1 MPTYKL
7 LENSKM
13 NQLIDQLKSLQKA
26 ISPVIEF
33 LSKTDGTITLDSLP
47 SVIAQPLIF
56 EQEKIK
62 IGKGGTKLADLI
74 YESIGETQFS
84 PQTALAVISAK
95 TNWNPPRAVDSIRV
109 ALNKDPRFERMGKNY
124 RKNP

>member
-7 LENSKM
+7 LESSKM

-56 EQEKIK
+56 EQEKVK
-62 IGKGGTKLADLI
+62 IGRGGTKLADLI
-74 YESIGETQFS
+74 YESVGDGQFS
-84 PQTALAVISAK
+84 PQNALGVISVK
-95 TNWNPPRAVDSIRV
+95 TDWSPPRAIDSIRI
-109 ALNKDPRFERMGKNY
+109 ALNKDSRFERIGKNY
-124 RKNP
+124 KKKA